1 MPNINHKNK
10 YDCENSHSN
19 NLWQYK
25 RTTDYIG
32 WDKMKDFPGN
42 SKIGAIAFVI
52 ENKAYVGLGRSQL
65 NGTVYLCF
73 GHNAHEY
80 SRDVYKFNPEVF
92 RLDAAPPYWYCCRY
106 NYLTDEWE
114 EAPPMPRTHPYVTTF
129 TKDNAG
135 YVIFND
141 IAYKFVY

>member
-42 SKIGAIAFVI
+42 SKIGAIA
-52 ENKAYVGLGRSQL
+52 S
-65 NGTVYLCF
+65 
-73 GHNAHEY
+73 
-80 SRDVYKFNPEVF
+80 
-92 RLDAAPPYWYCCRY
+92 
-106 NYLTDEWE
+106 
-114 EAPPMPRTHPYVTTF
+114 
-129 TKDNAG
+129 
-135 YVIFND
+135 
-141 IAYKFVY
+141 

>member
-1 MPNINHKNK
+1 M
-10 YDCENSHSN
+10 S
-19 NLWQYK
+19 
-25 RTTDYIG
+25 
-32 WDKMKDFPGN
+32 GN
-42 SKIGAIAFVI
+42 YTF
-52 ENKAYVGLGRSQL
+52 
-65 NGTVYLCF
+65 LCF
-73 GHNAHEY
+73 FLTIDGQEY
-80 SRDVYKFNPEVF
+80 AYIVGGELG
-92 RLDAAPPYWYCCRY
+92 LDTAPPYWYCCRY

>member
-65 NGTVYLCF
+65 FV
-73 GHNAHEY
+73 
-80 SRDVYKFNPEVF
+80 SVIM
-92 RLDAAPPYWYCCRY
+92 
-106 NYLTDEWE
+106 LT
-114 EAPPMPRTHPYVTTF
+114 
-129 TKDNAG
+129 NIAG
-135 YVIFND
+135 MFINSTRKSFALYR
-141 IAYKFVY
+141 

>member
-65 NGTVYLCF
+65 NGTVYLV
-73 GHNAHEY
+73 
-80 SRDVYKFNPEVF
+80 SVIM
-92 RLDAAPPYWYCCRY
+92 
-106 NYLTDEWE
+106 LT
-114 EAPPMPRTHPYVTTF
+114 
-129 TKDNAG
+129 NIAG
-135 YVIFND
+135 MFINSTRKSFALYR
-141 IAYKFVY
+141 

>member
-42 SKIGAIAFVI
+42 SKIG
-52 ENKAYVGLGRSQL
+52 RSQL

-80 SRDVYKFNPEVF
+80 SRDVYKFNPEEF
-92 RLDAAPPYWYCCRY
+92 RFIPLNTLLPDRY
-106 NYLTDEWE
+106 PGITRSY
-114 EAPPMPRTHPYVTTF
+114 ASF
-129 TKDNAG
+129 
-135 YVIFND
+135 
-141 IAYKFVY
+141 

>member
-52 ENKAYVGLGRSQL
+52 ENKAYVGLGRSIF
-65 NGTVYLCF
+65 V
-73 GHNAHEY
+73 
-80 SRDVYKFNPEVF
+80 SVIM
-92 RLDAAPPYWYCCRY
+92 
-106 NYLTDEWE
+106 LT
-114 EAPPMPRTHPYVTTF
+114 
-129 TKDNAG
+129 NIAG
-135 YVIFND
+135 MFINSTRKSFALYR
-141 IAYKFVY
+141 

>member
-80 SRDVYKFNPEVF
+80 SRDVYKFNPEEF
-92 RLDAAPPYWYCCRY
+92 RFIPLNTLLIDIRELHVPMLLFNYRRTGICLYCRRRIRIRCSST
-106 NYLTDEWE
+106 LL
-114 EAPPMPRTHPYVTTF
+114 VLLSL
-129 TKDNAG
+129 
-135 YVIFND
+135 
-141 IAYKFVY
+141 

>member
-52 ENKAYVGLGRSQL
+52 ENKAYVGLGDL
-65 NGTVYLCF
+65 NSTEPSIFV
-73 GHNAHEY
+73 
-80 SRDVYKFNPEVF
+80 SVIM
-92 RLDAAPPYWYCCRY
+92 
-106 NYLTDEWE
+106 LT
-114 EAPPMPRTHPYVTTF
+114 
-129 TKDNAG
+129 NIAG
-135 YVIFND
+135 MFINSTRKSFALYR
-141 IAYKFVY
+141 

>member
-32 WDKMKDFPGN
+32 WDKMMDFPGN

-80 SRDVYKFNPEVF
+80 SRDVYKFNPEEF
-92 RLDAAPPYWYCCRY
+92 RFIPLNTLLPDRY
-106 NYLTDEWE
+106 PGITRSY
-114 EAPPMPRTHPYVTTF
+114 ASF
-129 TKDNAG
+129 
-135 YVIFND
+135 
-141 IAYKFVY
+141 

>member
-65 NGTVYLCF
+65 NGPSIFV
-73 GHNAHEY
+73 
-80 SRDVYKFNPEVF
+80 SVIM
-92 RLDAAPPYWYCCRY
+92 
-106 NYLTDEWE
+106 LT
-114 EAPPMPRTHPYVTTF
+114 
-129 TKDNAG
+129 NIAG
-135 YVIFND
+135 MFINSTRKSFALYR
-141 IAYKFVY
+141 

>member
-42 SKIGAIAFVI
+42 SKIRAIAFVI

-80 SRDVYKFNPEVF
+80 SRMFINSTRKSFALY
-92 RLDAAPPYWYCCRY
+92 R
-106 NYLTDEWE
+106 
-114 EAPPMPRTHPYVTTF
+114 
-129 TKDNAG
+129 
-135 YVIFND
+135 
-141 IAYKFVY
+141 

>member
-65 NGTVYLCF
+65 NGTVF
-73 GHNAHEY
+73 V
-80 SRDVYKFNPEVF
+80 SVIM
-92 RLDAAPPYWYCCRY
+92 
-106 NYLTDEWE
+106 LT
-114 EAPPMPRTHPYVTTF
+114 
-129 TKDNAG
+129 NIAG
-135 YVIFND
+135 MFINSTRKSFALYR
-141 IAYKFVY
+141 

>member
-1 MPNINHKNK
+1 MIVRILTAII
-10 YDCENSHSN
+10 YGSI
-19 NLWQYK
+19 

-80 SRDVYKFNPEVF
+80 SRDVYKFNPEEF
-92 RLDAAPPYWYCCRY
+92 RFIPLNTLLPDRY
-106 NYLTDEWE
+106 PGITRSY
-114 EAPPMPRTHPYVTTF
+114 ASF
-129 TKDNAG
+129 
-135 YVIFND
+135 
-141 IAYKFVY
+141 

>member
-80 SRDVYKFNPEVF
+80 SRDVYKFNPEEF
-92 RLDAAPPYWYCCRY
+92 RFIPLYS
-106 NYLTDEWE
+106 
-114 EAPPMPRTHPYVTTF
+114 F
-129 TKDNAG
+129 T
-135 YVIFND
+135 
-141 IAYKFVY
+141 

>member
-80 SRDVYKFNPEVF
+80 SRDVYKFNPEEF
-92 RLDAAPPYWYCCRY
+92 RFIPLNTLYLIDIRELHVPMLLFNYRRTGICLYCRRRIRIRCSST
-106 NYLTDEWE
+106 LL
-114 EAPPMPRTHPYVTTF
+114 VLLSL
-129 TKDNAG
+129 
-135 YVIFND
+135 
-141 IAYKFVY
+141 

>member
-1 MPNINHKNK
+1 MLLFN
-10 YDCENSHSN
+10 YR
-19 NLWQYK
+19 
-25 RTTDYIG
+25 RTGICLYCRG
-32 WDKMKDFPGN
+32 
-42 SKIGAIAFVI
+42 
-52 ENKAYVGLGRSQL
+52 ELG
-65 NGTVYLCF
+65 
-73 GHNAHEY
+73 
-80 SRDVYKFNPEVF
+80 
-92 RLDAAPPYWYCCRY
+92 LDAAPPYWYCCRY